1 MVAKPKRPPPPP
13 RKPQRQEEDEVEMD
27 DLGEHSEDEEDLED
41 SFDDDDGSVTI
52 SSALAVSCL
61 LLSAV
66 SAGSDI
72 PLAEFPDYVRL
83 MHEDRDH
90 KLELEYRVCLI
101 LMTCRLTCEFVVC
114 H

>member
-1 MVAKPKRPPPPP
+1 M
-13 RKPQRQEEDEVEMD
+13 E
-27 DLGEHSEDEEDLED
+27 DLGEHSEDNEDD
-41 SFDDDDGSVTI
+41 SFDDDDGSITI

-61 LLSAV
+61 LVSAV
-66 SAGSDI
+66 SVGSDI

>member
-1 MVAKPKRPPPPP
+1 MIWKIPSMMMMV
-13 RKPQRQEEDEVEMD
+13 V
-27 DLGEHSEDEEDLED
+27 
-41 SFDDDDGSVTI
+41 

-61 LLSAV
+61 LVSAV
-66 SAGSDI
+66 SVGSDI

-101 LMTCRLTCEFVVC
+101 LMTSRLTCEFVVG